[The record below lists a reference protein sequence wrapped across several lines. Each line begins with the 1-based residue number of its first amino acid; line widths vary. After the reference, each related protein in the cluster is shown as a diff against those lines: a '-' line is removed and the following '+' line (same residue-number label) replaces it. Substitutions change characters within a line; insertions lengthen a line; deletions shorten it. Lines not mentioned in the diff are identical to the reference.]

1 MGKVIDVMSLYPKDM
16 NIYGDSGNVLVV
28 LRRLALYGYE
38 PRLHAYN
45 QGDEW
50 PERVDMILGGGGQD
64 TGQKK
69 ITGDLFKRAGRLRD
83 LAADGTPMLMIC
95 GLFQLFGEYFETS
108 EGERLDGINVLGA
121 YTVGQSHRMIGNLV
135 EHSDEFGDVIGY
147 ENHSGQT
154 FLREGTLPLGHVDHD
169 GTGNN
174 GEDHTEG
181 ARVGNVIGTYMHG
194 SLLPKN
200 PAVVDFLIRAA
211 VTRRYGEFE
220 PDQSSEQMF
229 ELARLDALADM
240 VTFRQESVF
249 HHTFLFLFRTLTLNS
264 YVGIII
270 ITIHSISSRTSHLS
284 GESSYESFISGWFTY
299 FSLFYIG
306 KEFIQVHYIHVP
318 VFFFFPA
325 DKHTIRFIS
334 QKSTAQVRS
343 FRSLNNLTGG
353 HFNKVNLCRSPF
365 TFFSVRKRTFHLFVI
380 STAGRPEQ

>member
-83 LAADGTPMLMIC
+83 LAADGTP
-95 GLFQLFGEYFETS
+95 
-108 EGERLDGINVLGA
+108 
-121 YTVGQSHRMIGNLV
+121 
-135 EHSDEFGDVIGY
+135 
-147 ENHSGQT
+147 
-154 FLREGTLPLGHVDHD
+154 LPLGHVDHD

-200 PAVVDFLIRAA
+200 PAVADFLIRAA

-229 ELARLDALADM
+229 ELARLDALADKA
-240 VTFRQESVF
+240 R
-249 HHTFLFLFRTLTLNS
+249 
-264 YVGIII
+264 
-270 ITIHSISSRTSHLS
+270 
-284 GESSYESFISGWFTY
+284 
-299 FSLFYIG
+299 
-306 KEFIQVHYIHVP
+306 
-318 VFFFFPA
+318 
-325 DKHTIRFIS
+325 
-334 QKSTAQVRS
+334 
-343 FRSLNNLTGG
+343 
-353 HFNKVNLCRSPF
+353 KV
-365 TFFSVRKRTFHLFVI
+365 
-380 STAGRPEQ
+380 AAARPR